1 MTKMEEHLSGTVKDA
16 FAFLFSYKLALNI
29 FAVDSHILTGLFA
42 LGGIVLGRVLDW
54 SWESWKKRRLRRKIR
69 RKLSH

>member
-1 MTKMEEHLSGTVKDA
+1 MTMEEHFFGTVKDA
-16 FAFLFSYKLALNI
+16 FAFLFSYKIALAM

-54 SWESWKKRRLRRKIR
+54 SWESWKKRRVRRKYR
-69 RKLSH
+69 RKLKP